1 FLAAF
6 LFCQAFFFGPLVSKK
21 KAGKGIR
28 FAYVAKGE
36 PPLVCS
42 PSFGYAEIH
51 PFVALSNDK
60 EVSPLASGDQRSA
73 RWMGASL

>member
-1 FLAAF
+1 M
-6 LFCQAFFFGPLVSKK
+6 SKK

-60 EVSPLASGDQRSA
+60 EFRRLRAATNAPRVGWAQA
-73 RWMGASL
+73 FEKA